1 VGGNPA
7 ICFASTTNSYL
18 GLEHNVLLVYLL
30 TGHSNV
36 RFLPIHDDD
45 HSFLVVI
52 ILPQEFCDV
61 SKRTIMLLLILSLE
75 VFAKSYKRVSIR

>member
-1 VGGNPA
+1 
-7 ICFASTTNSYL
+7 
-18 GLEHNVLLVYLL
+18 
-30 TGHSNV
+30 V